1 MPRYRLELFDSFS
14 EQPFGGS
21 PAGVIYGAV
30 DLAVSEMQKIAK
42 EIGAPATCF
51 VLNVDKQDAYVR
63 FFSTSTEYPMCGHG
77 TLALMTSLVERGMLK
92 VETGKGVTANLHT
105 PENSAVVELVRRHD
119 GRVETMLKLAPADFD
134 PALMSEADL
143 ESLFGPEIKGSEIN
157 LPIGRTESDFTHL
170 VIPIND
176 LETMRTI
183 VPNYQNIGS
192 MCAEMQIDTVVL
204 FTLDTVHAE
213 STVHCR
219 EFAPLVGTPE
229 VPAAG
234 TTNRALACYL
244 LQHGLLEIPPNGRCT
259 LICEQGY
266 EMNRPSK
273 VRTELTLNKGEIVNI
288 RVGGLATKTISGHF
302 HL

>member
-1 MPRYRLELFDSFS
+1 MPRYRFELFDSFS

-21 PAGVIYGAV
+21 PAGVIYGAA

-92 VETGKGVTANLHT
+92 VEKGKGVTAILHT

-204 FTLDTVHAE
+204 FTLDT
-213 STVHCR
+213 
-219 EFAPLVGTPE
+219 
-229 VPAAG
+229 
-234 TTNRALACYL
+234 
-244 LQHGLLEIPPNGRCT
+244 
-259 LICEQGY
+259 
-266 EMNRPSK
+266 
-273 VRTELTLNKGEIVNI
+273 
-288 RVGGLATKTISGHF
+288 
-302 HL
+302 

>member
-21 PAGVIYGAV
+21 PAGVIYGAA

-77 TLALMTSLVERGMLK
+77 TLALMTSLVERGMLI
-92 VETGKGVTANLHT
+92 VEKGKAVTANLHT

-134 PALMSEADL
+134 PPLMSEADL

-244 LQHGLLEIPPNGRCT
+244 LQHGLLEIPPNGHCT

-273 VRTELTLNKGEIVNI
+273 DRTELTLNKGEIVNI